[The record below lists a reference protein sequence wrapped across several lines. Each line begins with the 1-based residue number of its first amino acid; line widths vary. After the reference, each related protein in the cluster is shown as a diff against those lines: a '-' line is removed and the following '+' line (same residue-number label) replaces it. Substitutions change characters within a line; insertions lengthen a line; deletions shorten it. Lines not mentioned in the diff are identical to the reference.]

1 MSSALVSSSYRENFQ
16 REYSVNPPLGAPIEA
31 SFDYAPAISETSGID
46 RLNMPTTGL
55 ILSVNPI
62 GRPPISRRHSSSM
75 FSTKPVTTHV
85 TSFSDANANRYMVGN
100 VSGALEILV
109 EERFRNRA
117 HSEGSSIL
125 SADSGI
131 ESPQMQPQS
140 VTSRYKTELCRP
152 FEESGKCKYGDKC
165 QFAHGKHELRHM
177 VRHPKY
183 KTELCRTYHSSGLCP
198 YGPRCHFIHN
208 QDEPTS
214 GMQQMQPAG
223 PTGPLNQGR
232 SRPINLQL
240 ATQPRVSSGYSYS
253 PPMKSPLDTSS
264 LVFGANDATVNPP
277 LSPLENN
284 NLQLFN
290 FTSAPLSPVRPAAA
304 MSFDGR
310 HGSPPLTGFYHPQ
323 NQFSDLSVQDDGVFI
338 GSQASSDSE
347 RDSLTGSP
355 PGFGAAAPCP
365 QRLPIFRCLSQSD
378 QKGV

>member
-1 MSSALVSSSYRENFQ
+1 MLNQFFDLQNHTIS
-16 REYSVNPPLGAPIEA
+16 APIET
-31 SFDYAPAISETSGID
+31 SFDYAPHLSETSGLD
-46 RLNMPTTGL
+46 RINMPPTGL

-75 FSTKPVTTHV
+75 FTTMTKPVTTHV
-85 TSFSDANANRYMVGN
+85 TSYSDVNTNRYFNNIVG
-100 VSGALEILV
+100 GALEILV

-117 HSEGSSIL
+117 YSEGSSIL
-125 SADSGI
+125 SGDSGT

-208 QDEPTS
+208 QDEPTAA
-214 GMQQMQPAG
+214 MQQMQPAG
-223 PTGPLNQGR
+223 PTGPVNQGQR
-232 SRPINLQL
+232 RNSSRPINLQL
-240 ATQPRVSSGYSYS
+240 ASQPRANNGFSYS

-264 LVFGANDATVNPP
+264 LVFGANDATVITP
-277 LSPLENN
+277 LSPLDNN
-284 NLQLFN
+284 NSQLFN
-290 FTSAPLSPVRPAAA
+290 FTPAPLSPVRAATA
-304 MSFDGR
+304 MTFEGR
-310 HGSPPLTGFYHPQ
+310 QGSPPLSGFHYSQ
-323 NQFSDLSVQDDGVFI
+323 NQFSDLSVQDDGVFL
-338 GSQASSDSE
+338 GSQSSSDSE
-347 RDSLTGSP
+347 RESITGSP
-355 PGFGAAAPCP
+355 PGFGVAAPCQ